1 MNYFKLLKNKYTL
14 SLEKVSLNLL
24 LFILPTSNKFI
35 IALSQNLDK
44 HIVKYQKEVFSRK
57 SVNDNNIK
65 LTNSTKSIY

>member
-35 IALSQNLDK
+35 IVLSQNLDK
-44 HIVKYQKEVFSRK
+44 HIVKYQKEVFLRK

>member
-35 IALSQNLDK
+35 IVLSQNLDK
-44 HIVKYQKEVFSRK
+44 HIVKYQKEVFFRK
-57 SVNDNNIK
+57 TVHDNSIK